1 MREGKNG
8 KEKEGS
14 SRKKR
19 LEGTLNGIE
28 TETEIKQK
36 EKEENA
42 KYHQL
47 TMYRTIQCMYLI

>member
-1 MREGKNG
+1 MEKKKRETV
-8 KEKEGS
+8 E
-14 SRKKR
+14 KKR